1 MNLMRRIVSRIIAAL
16 SGGMAALRWRRRGR
30 RAMHSY
36 TIVRANRPTKV
47 TPADHDDLLA
57 LRKELEYLRCC
68 AQGDSAQ
75 ALTLLCKSNAF
86 EDRETADYLR
96 DTLMEARAPQ
106 TIAAI
111 KAIDQRHPRLRDE
124 IDTGEVAAQA
134 RSFHRKVARQLAAA
148 QVEFAESVTARYVKS
163 TGLDASTVDD
173 TDDEPMSE
181 TKPNEKQND
190 LNPTTDADADAI
202 LADVEADRET
212 TDTGASEAEA
222 EVDAALAETD
232 LDAIDSLTEDE
243 MAEPLADETES
254 ADAVES
260 VHFGDANQ
268 TKKGNAVDNALE
280 SVEDGIDALN
290 DIVAETQSAA
300 DDTIPQDPPRNVAET
315 ADDDVE
321 DLAAA
326 VLNEMPAS
334 ETDVDVEP
342 SPSADVKAD
351 VEPVD
356 QVAGAAAPSAPRA
369 HSTPPPV
376 DAGHPP
382 VADRGSSGGHR
393 SRPDRVTDAISDMG
407 AFLLDEVAGLWRDAR
422 ESIEHINR
430 VRDQIDELHRGIQAV
445 HRDLQVRRDEVVN
458 ASDESRRLRDQIQN
472 IREDASRARKRA
484 DESANDAQIAADRAA
499 YASREAES
507 LARRAVGG

>member
-1 MNLMRRIVSRIIAAL
+1 MSHSCQALGVMDLMRRIVSRIIAAL
-16 SGGMAALRWRRRGR
+16 TGGLAALRRRRGGR

-47 TPADHDDLLA
+47 APADHDDLRA

-68 AQGDSAQ
+68 AKGDSAH

-86 EDRETADYLR
+86 DDRDTADYLR
-96 DTLMEARAPQ
+96 DMLMEARAPQ
-106 TIAAI
+106 TVAAI
-111 KAIDQRHPRLRDE
+111 KAIDKDHPNLRDE
-124 IDTGEVAAQA
+124 LDAGEIAANA
-134 RSFHRKVARQLAAA
+134 RSFHRKVARQLATA
-148 QVEFAESVTARYVKS
+148 QVEVAESVAARYVKS
-163 TGLDASTVDD
+163 IGLDASTVDD
-173 TDDEPMSE
+173 TDEKPMSE
-181 TKPNEKQND
+181 TRPREKQNN
-190 LNPTTDADADAI
+190 LNEATDAEADAI
-202 LADVEADRET
+202 LADVEANSESA
-212 TDTGASEAEA
+212 DTGASEA
-222 EVDAALAETD
+222 EVDAALAKAD
-232 LDAIDSLTEDE
+232 LDAINALTDE
-243 MAEPLADETES
+243 ELAGPSANQPVS
-254 ADAVES
+254 ADTVAS
-260 VHFGDANQ
+260 
-268 TKKGNAVDNALE
+268 ALE

-300 DDTIPQDPPRNVAET
+300 DDTVPQDPPRNAAET

-334 ETDVDVEP
+334 ETDADVEP
-342 SPSADVKAD
+342 SISADAKAN
-351 VEPVD
+351 VEPVY
-356 QVAGAAAPSAPRA
+356 QVAGAAAASAPRA
-369 HSTPPPV
+369 HSTPPPI

-382 VADRGSSGGHR
+382 VADRGSSGGR
-393 SRPDRVTDAISDMG
+393 RLRPDRVTDAISDMG
-407 AFLLDEVAGLWRDAR
+407 AFLLDEVAVLWRDAR

-458 ASDESRRLRDQIQN
+458 ASDESRRLREQIQN

-484 DESANDAQIAADRAA
+484 DECANDAQTAADRAA